1 MADLIEVARSLSPYG
16 VKGWIRVAPETD
28 EELLLECTKWWFRA
42 LGTRNPGRLKWK
54 A

>member
-28 EELLLECTKWWFRA
+28 EELLLEC
-42 LGTRNPGRLKWK
+42 LKWK

>member
-28 EELLLECTKWWFRA
+28 EELLK
-42 LGTRNPGRLKWK
+42 K
-54 A
+54 